1 MAGFIGL
8 VSVAR
13 DGMTDVPLTGRSPHL
28 FLSPGAGVTPAQG
41 SVKPTA
47 GFTFNQ
53 VKALL
58 RVYMALPDQ
67 ELTKARNRS
76 GARAGTSK
84 DGDVHFA
91 REILTTTST
100 TKGANAGEEYALRR
114 TD

>member
-1 MAGFIGL
+1 
-8 VSVAR
+8 
-13 DGMTDVPLTGRSPHL
+13 
-28 FLSPGAGVTPAQG
+28 
-41 SVKPTA
+41 
-47 GFTFNQ
+47 
-53 VKALL
+53 
-58 RVYMALPDQ
+58 MALPDQ